1 MTAAA
6 AVFWASAAFIIG
18 YGPAFAL
25 TLILQ
30 DRRARREGARLQAEE
45 DRRADEE
52 WAAVVAATAT
62 PVYDQLVCEAIER
75 REWSS

>member
-6 AVFWASAAFIIG
+6 AVFWVAAAFIIG

-25 TLILQ
+25 TLILR
-30 DRRARREGARLQAEE
+30 DRRDRREEARLQAEE
-45 DRRADEE
+45 DRKADEE
-52 WAAVVAATAT
+52 WAALVAAVQ
-62 PVYDQLVCEAIER
+62 PVVRDVLVCEEIER